1 MRGVKSIPSPVP
13 RGSAAGRSGT
23 HVAAAGAEHGLAA
36 LQGSAPDVAVAGYIL
51 GGGLSFLSRKYGL
64 AANNVRSIELV
75 TADGRVVRCD
85 REHEPDLF
93 WALRGGGGSFG
104 VVTEI
109 ELELFALA
117 EVYAGVL
124 WYPIERAADVLHVW
138 RELTRSDPTEELTT
152 LGRLLNLP
160 PIPQIPEPVRG
171 KSFVVVEVIH
181 AGNRLTPT
189 RCSMPLRALRP
200 VNDTVRSISM
210 PALGQLHMDPEHPVS
225 GVGDG
230 LMLADLPAAAVDAF
244 VDVAGPGPRSRCCPS
259 SSGTSRANS
268 AGGAR
273 RTERSPHSTHAT
285 RCTASG

>member
-1 MRGVKSIPSPVP
+1 M
-13 RGSAAGRSGT
+13 
-23 HVAAAGAEHGLAA
+23 
-36 LQGSAPDVAVAGYIL
+36 AVAGYTL

-181 AGNRLTPT
+181 AGEAGSR
-189 RCSMPLRALRP
+189 RRA
-200 VNDTVRSISM
+200 
-210 PALGQLHMDPEHPVS
+210 AG
-225 GVGDG
+225 
-230 LMLADLPAAAVDAF
+230 AAALTAPGQRHGSEHLDA
-244 VDVAGPGPRSRCCPS
+244 
-259 SSGTSRANS
+259 
-268 AGGAR
+268 GAR
-273 RTERSPHSTHAT
+273 TVAHG
-285 RCTASG
+285 SGAPRVRRRRRPDARRPPGGGG